1 MKDHVWAK
9 LEMASHIPLARTQS
23 HGHTYQG
30 KLESPTIFCHRYLA
44 IESLPPTDGS
54 C

>member
-30 KLESPTIFCHRYLA
+30 KLESVVQLFSA
-44 IESLPPTDGS
+44 TDI
-54 C
+54 